1 MPRNNQYK
9 VTKEDLLEIKKQ
21 NKEKLDQ
28 ILAEGPNYIKTLGQK
43 YYGDRWHTILEKG
56 HYEKVKHNR
65 KVQREGSSYVPYLH
79 RPIIQMDLEGNFIK
93 KWNNALEWAESEGM
107 TKSAAGHV
115 SKSATGLVMSQKE
128 SAYGYKWKFDY
139 NLED

>member
-1 MPRNNQYK
+1 
-9 VTKEDLLEIKKQ
+9 
-21 NKEKLDQ
+21 
-28 ILAEGPNYIKTLGQK
+28 
-43 YYGDRWHTILEKG
+43 
-56 HYEKVKHNR
+56 
-65 KVQREGSSYVPYLH
+65 
-79 RPIIQMDLEGNFIK
+79 MDLEGNFIK
-93 KWNNALEWAESEGM
+93 KWNNALEWAEAEGM

>member
-1 MPRNNQYK
+1 MPYRKQTPL
-9 VTKEDLLEIKKQ
+9 TKEELEEIKRE
-21 NKEKLDQ
+21 NRRKLDQ
-28 ILAEGPNYIKTLGQK
+28 ILSEGPSYIKTLGQK

-56 HYEKVKHNR
+56 HYEKVKHNKR
-65 KVQREGSSYVPYLH
+65 VQKEGSSYVPYLH

-93 KWNNALEWAESEGM
+93 KWNNALEWAESKGL

-115 SKSATGLVMSQKE
+115 SKSATGLVMSQKD

-139 NLED
+139 DLDD